1 LSDTVNIRTL
11 RVNDDTCEQEQEV
24 SVLENL
30 ILNGNL
36 RVNCNEKADV
46 KDNKV
51 RVGDITCRDN
61 DRLDSFG
68 NVAEG
73 GSVAAAGRRE
83 LALED
88 LAGCGP
94 PLEAVG

>member
-1 LSDTVNIRTL
+1 M

-30 ILNGNL
+30 ILTGNL

-51 RVGDITCRDN
+51 RDGDITCRDN

-73 GSVAAAGRRE
+73 EVLLPLDAGS

-88 LAGCGP
+88 VAGHGP
-94 PLEAVG
+94 PGGDVG